1 MTDQVGSN
9 LCSPKTDIVG
19 ASARGSETPPPPCRL
34 GPGRGPRRGG
44 PLRWGNSAAVG
55 RRPGVILG
63 RVSKKFSCY
72 WKTVLILSRL
82 DIKVCEQKLA
92 HGCVWR

>member
-1 MTDQVGSN
+1 M
-9 LCSPKTDIVG
+9 
-19 ASARGSETPPPPCRL
+19 
-34 GPGRGPRRGG
+34 RRKG
-44 PLRWGNSAAVG
+44 PLRWATSGPFG

-72 WKTVLILSRL
+72 RKTVLILSRL